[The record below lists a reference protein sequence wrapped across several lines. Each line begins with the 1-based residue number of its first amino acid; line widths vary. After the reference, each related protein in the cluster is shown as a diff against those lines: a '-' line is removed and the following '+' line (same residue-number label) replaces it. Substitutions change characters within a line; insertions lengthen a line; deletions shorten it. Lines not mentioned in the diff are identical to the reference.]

1 MSAGYTADRG
11 RTRYLTCVI
20 AVFEFAC
27 APMLTAYTAYVA
39 GCTADI
45 AGIIAARNGRR
56 AADIAYYAAD
66 SRRAADIGI
75 ISSVDYI
82 ACIEVTDNACNR

>member
-1 MSAGYTADRG
+1 MSAGYAADRG

-27 APMLTAYTAYVA
+27 APMLTAYAAYVA
-39 GCTADI
+39 GGTADI
-45 AGIIAARNGRR
+45 TLIVAARNGRR
-56 AADIAYYAAD
+56 AADIAHYAAD

-75 ISSVDYI
+75 ISAANYI
-82 ACIEVTDNACNR
+82 ACIEVTDKACDR